1 MIKAS
6 SLGLELA
13 TAGEKCHDTRLEK
26 IRAVR
31 HTPTE
36 AADDT
41 ATVEKSLLRLSH
53 FCNAGTMEQKRNTGG
68 NGDTQSNLKERPF
81 KSADTLKKLRGI
93 QNQTGRGNYLV

>member
-26 IRAVR
+26 TRAVR

-41 ATVEKSLLRLSH
+41 ATVEKSAETEPLLQCRDH
-53 FCNAGTMEQKRNTGG
+53 GIEEKHGG
-68 NGDTQSNLKERPF
+68 
-81 KSADTLKKLRGI
+81 
-93 QNQTGRGNYLV
+93 